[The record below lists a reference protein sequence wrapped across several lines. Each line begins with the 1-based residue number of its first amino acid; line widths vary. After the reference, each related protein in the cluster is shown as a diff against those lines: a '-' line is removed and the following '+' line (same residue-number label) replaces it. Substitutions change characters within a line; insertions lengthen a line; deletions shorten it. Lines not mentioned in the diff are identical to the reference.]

1 MLVRNWTNT
10 DISKFSLDLSNLDI
24 HYNGK
29 PILIQIP
36 KGCIISHPQIFNNP
50 RLHFLNVSIS
60 YNNNEFT
67 KNFINYINTVE
78 KHIISL
84 YKSKKEY
91 KHKKSLKHTS
101 ENARS
106 YFNLSIQIYNNDAI
120 ISIFDPYKNRQDINY
135 IIPQSSA
142 ICLVNPKTIWKNNG
156 SIGINWV
163 LVQAK
168 IFQPIIKLEQC
179 LILDEFEDSPIK
191 HYHHK
196 SEDKEESKENKEES
210 RENKKDENVNSSSND
225 DDFNEKYA
233 KFIKMRKFGIPIGAI
248 QTELLKYPELSI
260 KVFKKHFGIPEEE
273 SPPPRP
279 RPKIVLPVKTN
290 KQQSGTGHTSSAFK
304 PPSVV
309 EIQNVLSKLKPV
321 KK

>member
-10 DISKFSLDLSNLDI
+10 DIGKFSLDLSNLDI

-50 RLHFLNVSIS
+50 RLHFLNISIS

-67 KNFINYINTVE
+67 KSFINYINTVE
-78 KHIISL
+78 KHLISL
-84 YKSKKEY
+84 YKSKKKY

-101 ENARS
+101 ENTRS
-106 YFNLSIQIYNNDAI
+106 YFNLSIQIYNNEAI
-120 ISIFDPYKNRQDINY
+120 ISIFDPYKNSQDINY

-191 HYHHK
+191 HYHYK
-196 SEDKEESKENKEES
+196 TEENSA
-210 RENKKDENVNSSSND
+210 DEKVNDDLPLNN

-233 KFIKMRKFGIPIGAI
+233 KFIKMKKMGVPIGAI
-248 QTELLKYPELSI
+248 EIELLKYPELSI
-260 KVFKKHFGIPEEE
+260 SAFKKHFGIVEEI
-273 SPPPRP
+273 SPPPKP
-279 RPKIVLPVKTN
+279 RPKIVIPVKSN
-290 KQQSGTGHTSSAFK
+290 KQQSGTGHTSSAFR
-304 PPSVV
+304 PPTLG